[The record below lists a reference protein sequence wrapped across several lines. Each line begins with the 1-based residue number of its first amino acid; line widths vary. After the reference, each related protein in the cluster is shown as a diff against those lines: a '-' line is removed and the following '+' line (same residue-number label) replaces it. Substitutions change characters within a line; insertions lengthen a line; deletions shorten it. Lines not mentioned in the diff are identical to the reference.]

1 MPFVI
6 NTPGG
11 SNAAESFRQVYVN
24 LSFYNDKRE
33 ILLLKF
39 FELFCYP
46 TYHVNEKSTGFWTFL
61 SCYTVLGWYLASL
74 YCNWKACHKKR
85 CTSYTFWPWLFTGLR
100 KGTGFWT
107 FLSCYTVLVWY
118 LASLYCTLKLLKG
131 ILQKKMH
138 LLHFLAMTIYWFEKR
153 AQDVGHF

>member
-61 SCYTVLGWYLASL
+61 SYYTVLGWYLASL

-85 CTSYTFWPWLFTGLR
+85 CTSYTFWPWLFTGSR
-100 KGTGFWT
+100 KGHRILDISRLLHSFRLISSITI
-107 FLSCYTVLVWY
+107 
-118 LASLYCTLKLLKG
+118 LYFGRHVT
-131 ILQKKMH
+131 KKMH
-138 LLHFLAMTIYWFEKR
+138 HLHFLAMTIYWFEKR
-153 AQDVGHF
+153 ARDFGHF

>member
-74 YCNWKACHKKR
+74 YCNWKACHKKDAPV
-85 CTSYTFWPWLFTGLR
+85 TLFGHDYLLVWE

-107 FLSCYTVLVWY
+107 FLGYYMVLGWS
-118 LASLYCTLKLLKG
+118 LASIYSTLKG
-131 ILQKKMH
+131 RSQKKMH
-138 LLHFLAMTIYWFEKR
+138 QVHILAMTIYWFEKR
-153 AQDVGHF
+153 ARDFGHF